1 MVLLEEFKDH
11 KMFLIY
17 DFLQHDVCS
26 DTYPTFKIH
35 IFFYPKLKY
44 LIIIK

>member
-26 DTYPTFKIH
+26 NTNLPCIHDTDSTV
-35 IFFYPKLKY
+35 L
-44 LIIIK
+44 